1 MNHDNTQPEDSTS
14 STTGGDWEPPGSQ
27 GRDHLSSGSRTPSP
41 SNSSS
46 HGQRG
51 FPESIDINAL
61 RTDPILLAQ
70 ITAYLQENHLHLPV
84 LTPDHET
91 MIKMKKDTPELYRAY
106 IKALNAQIET
116 DKVTRTYP
124 YTEPRKMVLGAQVSG
139 LIAVGMVLI
148 FAGFLAFLGHPV
160 TAGII
165 AGLDIVALAA
175 VFSGSSSQR
184 KDNQQ

>member
-1 MNHDNTQPEDSTS
+1 
-14 STTGGDWEPPGSQ
+14 
-27 GRDHLSSGSRTPSP
+27 
-41 SNSSS
+41 
-46 HGQRG
+46 
-51 FPESIDINAL
+51 
-61 RTDPILLAQ
+61 
-70 ITAYLQENHLHLPV
+70 
-84 LTPDHET
+84 